1 MDKLMSI
8 LQKKILLFSVLLVCN
23 ICVSAQWTLIST
35 IDVFGNRKIPSDSIL
50 SYISLKEGD
59 SINPVSFKPDSIISA
74 LKTIPGI
81 RDVTVSPV
89 CCDVR
94 NGYSIYIG
102 IAETGANLLTYRSA
116 PKHDL
121 RLSDDIMQSYRNF
134 HEQVKEGA
142 KKGEV
147 SEEYVK
153 GYSLLTYS
161 AARKEQSNF
170 IGFAKQKYPELDKVL
185 KHSKYAEHRAAAA
198 QVIAYCADK
207 KKVAESLLYAI
218 NDPDEDVRN
227 NATRAISILA
237 GYLSES
243 PDTKVTIPATPFID
257 MVNSVSWTDR
267 NKGAMALLE
276 LTRTNDKDILEQIR
290 KHALPS
296 VIEMARWKN
305 RGHALFSLIILCR
318 MAGEDESTII
328 EKNFSDNWREAVE
341 HLLSILQYP
350 L

>member
-1 MDKLMSI
+1 MDKLISI
-8 LQKKILLFSVLLVCN
+8 LRRRILVFSVLL
-23 ICVSAQWTLIST
+23 ICSASLSAQSTLVSS
-35 IDVFGNRKIPSDSIL
+35 IDVFGNRKIPSDRIL
-50 SYISLKEGD
+50 SSIHLKEGD
-59 SINPVSFKPDSIISA
+59 SINPLSIKADSIISVI
-74 LKTIPGI
+74 KTIPGI

-89 CCDVR
+89 CCDVQ

-102 IAETGANLLTYRSA
+102 IAERGTNILKYRVA
-116 PKHDL
+116 PNQDL
-121 RLSDDIMQSYRNF
+121 SLSDDIMQAYRNF
-134 HEQVKEGA
+134 NQQVKEA
-142 KKGEV
+142 AMKGEA
-147 SEEYVK
+147 SEEYFN
-153 GYSLLTYS
+153 GYSLLTY
-161 AARKEQSNF
+161 APARKEQSNF
-170 IGFAKQKYPELDKVL
+170 ILFAEQKFPTIEKVL
-185 KHSKYAEHRAAAA
+185 KYSKYAEHRAAAA
-198 QVIAYCADK
+198 QVIAYSNDK
-207 KKVAESLLYAI
+207 KKVAKNLLYAI
-218 NDPDEDVRN
+218 NDPDENVRN

-276 LTRTNDKDILEQIR
+276 LTRNKDKNILEQIR

-318 MAGEDESTII
+318 MAGEDESTVI
-328 EKNFSDNWREAVE
+328 EKNFSDNWREAVN